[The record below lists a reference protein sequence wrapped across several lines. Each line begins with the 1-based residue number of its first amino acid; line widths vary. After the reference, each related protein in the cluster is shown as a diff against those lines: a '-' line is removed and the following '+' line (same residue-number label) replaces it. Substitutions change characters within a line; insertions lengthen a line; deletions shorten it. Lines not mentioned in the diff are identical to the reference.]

1 MRFTHAQSVVD
12 AATSRRSIRRFT
24 AEPIPREDLREMVRV
39 AGHAPSAF
47 NIQPWRF
54 VIVEDDAL
62 REQLAEAANGQRQVR
77 SAPALIV
84 MYSDMREAL
93 ETVEETVHPGMSAR
107 REAVAT
113 GLRQRWSAR
122 PDVERESFGAGQSY
136 IALGYLL
143 LAAESMGYG
152 TSPMLG
158 FDAAKVKQ
166 LLGLPDHVVIPALV
180 AVGVPDEEGFA
191 PHRHSLDRIAQFR

>member
-1 MRFTHAQSVVD
+1 MRFTHAQSVID

-24 AEPIPREDLREMVRV
+24 ADPVPQEDLREMIRV

-54 VIVEDDAL
+54 VIVEDDEL
-62 REQLAEAANGQRQVR
+62 RERLADAANGQRQVR

-84 MYSDMREAL
+84 MYSDMRDAL

-107 REAVAT
+107 REAVAS
-113 GLRQRWSAR
+113 GLRQRWSLRSEA
-122 PDVERESFGAGQSY
+122 DRESFGAGQSY

-143 LAAESMGYG
+143 LAAESLGYG

-158 FDAAKVKQ
+158 FDAARVKRI
-166 LLGLPDHVVIPALV
+166 LGLPDHVAIPALV
-180 AVGVPDEEGFA
+180 AVGVPDEEGHA
-191 PHRHSLDRIAQFR
+191 PHRHGLDRIAQFR